1 MSVLSEMKLRPGADP
16 SKLAP
21 YIALGE
27 ELGKLGHPACPDVN
41 WAWVEYQCLEL
52 FQENGADLQSAAA
65 LTLARSHIH
74 GLPGMAEGL
83 LLVSALLSQNWPQLW
98 PAALTARV
106 QIVSWLFAELQ
117 PLVRRM
123 ELLGTDLALL
133 KRIDA
138 GLMGLAELL
147 SRHVQVPSPSL
158 EALRAQLASLVKRL
172 EREAAPP
179 EAVPSSTPAG
189 ASLPTAQPRP
199 GVSVTQEAS
208 PSVLLV
214 RLDNPP
220 VAPAEET
227 RRLGPRLV
235 WLVLLLIMLAG
246 LSLGAFWGWYA
257 AKRDRDEQAKLP
269 EPVYLDGLLLF
280 APGSAELKPES
291 TKVLIDGLMHI
302 KAQPDWL
309 IVVTGHSDNSGT
321 ERQNLAL
328 SQARAAAVRD
338 WMQRMGEIPGRC
350 FVVQGLGSSQP
361 IASNDSEQGRSAN
374 RRVDVRLVPA
384 PGACGAEAR

>member
-1 MSVLSEMKLRPGADP
+1 MSVLSEMKLRPGANP
-16 SKLAP
+16 SRLAQ

-27 ELGKLGHPACPDVN
+27 ELGKLSHPACPDVD
-41 WAWVEYQCLEL
+41 WGWVEYQCLEL

-74 GLPGMAEGL
+74 GLPGMEQGL

-98 PAALTARV
+98 PAALSARL
-106 QIVSWLFAELQ
+106 QILGWLFAELQ

-123 ELLGTDLALL
+123 ELLATDLALL
-133 KRIDA
+133 KRIDT
-138 GLMGLAELL
+138 GLTGLAELL
-147 SRHVQVPSPSL
+147 ARHTQVPSLSL
-158 EALRAQLASLVKRL
+158 EALQAQLASLIKRL

-179 EAVPSSTPAG
+179 EVAYLPA
-189 ASLPTAQPRP
+189 AQPRP
-199 GVSVTQEAS
+199 RASVTQGTS
-208 PSVLLV
+208 PNILLV

-220 VAPAEET
+220 VTPPAEA
-227 RRLGPRLV
+227 RRRGPRLV
-235 WLVLLLIMLAG
+235 WLVLLLLVLAG
-246 LSLGAFWGWYA
+246 LSLGSFWVWYA
-257 AKRDRDEQAKLP
+257 AKQDRDEQAKAP
-269 EPVYLDGLLLF
+269 DPVYLDSLLLF

-338 WMQRMGEIPGRC
+338 WMQRMGEIPGQC